1 MATWEPDEID
11 FEDQYDKADPIDD
24 ADLDASMTL
33 LNESLRVQEE
43 LRERLS
49 RAEWTSTNED
59 QRTKLEQQIV
69 FNKKKQGEY
78 IMRASKTIISI
89 LHRGFDK
96 IKEGGRVMVLDGKS
110 AEKLYNRLRLVESDE
125 GTYKIAFENDSGTLI
140 DVLSPGNRWLAPDVY
155 LRIFGRKF
163 IKDMGF
169 DVNKPKS
176 GTKSKIPKK
185 KMKQIEMYVDEI
197 DDNRKQ
203 FASELNK
210 LPTTSED
217 DQDNIMLQDIIT
229 KNEIATDDSI
239 KLIETSLTETGAEAS
254 TQTGGLMLR
263 ELEGLDKELR
273 TISSS
278 LRSAIA
284 KSIAKQVDIDKEN
297 RKLEEMANDETY
309 SDEQREE
316 VRARLQRFQD
326 EQKAI
331 SDQIR
336 ILKGRYSNQI
346 YQIRESIM
354 KFLDKE
360 TGTLGERIRTLFKEK
375 GITIVSIL
383 TAVGITIG
391 VLIEALLGGP
401 SASAPTPQST
411 TTSDKKGGAREWIK
425 NKLKALSQLLGK
437 LADKALASLP
447 RIIGSI
453 LSWILNRAKEV
464 IGWLSQN
471 LWALITGVGVLI
483 YTYLMTKT
491 RRR

>member
-24 ADLDASMTL
+24 ANLDESINE
-33 LNESLRVQEE
+33 LNESIREEEE
-43 LRERLS
+43 LRERLT
-49 RAEWTSTNED
+49 RAEWTSTNKDE
-59 QRTKLEQQIV
+59 RTKLERQIV
-69 FNKKKQGEY
+69 FNKEKQGEY
-78 IMRASKTIISI
+78 IMRASKTILSI

-96 IKEGGRVMVLDGKS
+96 IKQDGKVMVLDEKS
-110 AEKLYNRLRLVESDE
+110 AEKLYSRLHLVESDE
-125 GTYKIAFENDSGTLI
+125 RTYKIAFEKERGTYKDI
-140 DVLSPGNRWLAPDVY
+140 LSPTNRWLTPNKY
-155 LRIFGRKF
+155 LKIFGKKF
-163 IKDMGF
+163 MKDIGF
-169 DVNKPKS
+169 DADKPKS

-185 KMKQIEMYVDEI
+185 RMEQIEQYIDEMY
-197 DDNRKQ
+197 DNTKQ
-203 FASELNK
+203 FARELNE
-210 LPTTSED
+210 LPTTSEGN
-217 DQDNIMLQDIIT
+217 QDNIMLQDIIT
-229 KNEIATDDSI
+229 KNEIATDNSM
-239 KLIETSLTETGAEAS
+239 KLIETSLTEIGEDAS
-254 TQTGGLMLR
+254 TQTGGLTLR

-273 TISSS
+273 TISGS

-284 KSIAKQVDIDKEN
+284 KSISKQVDIDREN

-331 SDQIR
+331 NDQIG

-360 TGTLGERIRTLFKEK
+360 TGTLGERIRTLFKEQ

-383 TAVGITIG
+383 TALGMTLG

-401 SASAPTPQST
+401 STSTPTSQST

-447 RIIGSI
+447 GIIGSI
-453 LSWILNRAKEV
+453 ISWILNRAKEV
-464 IGWLSQN
+464 VGWLSQN

-483 YTYLMTKT
+483 YTYFMTKT
-491 RRR
+491 NRR